1 MKVLCTNSNAV
12 ASVARAD
19 AVVATV
25 DVTIP
30 ALVATVATA
39 DAAATVA
46 APLTST
52 ILWRY
57 SSRTTARSGRNL

>member
-1 MKVLCTNSNAV
+1 MAT
-12 ASVARAD
+12 AD